1 MQSRMMSFIEA
12 LANVLAGYVVAVG
25 TQVIIFPLLGL
36 RASLDQN
43 LRIALILTVL
53 SPVRGYVLRHVF
65 DRPDS

>member
-1 MQSRMMSFIEA
+1 MQSRMMSLIEA

-53 SPVRGYVLRHVF
+53 SLVRSYVLRHVF
-65 DRPDS
+65 DRLDS